1 MGSAECVRACV
12 LGRGVVEAGREAG
25 QGKKEQGCKYNE
37 LERNDVK
44 SKPPDEPHSSGRG
57 PGAFGG
63 SPMYALSF
71 PGQEIKASTVGTSK
85 AFKVCGVGPKSPK
98 DVGWGF
104 SRGSGGEV
112 LRYSQWKRKF
122 FKHPS
127 GPGRTGQGRTRAGR
141 GPDGT
146 DKPDGPDGRTQW
158 TGRTAHTPPQPH
170 TAPQPIPPLHPTP
183 PTTAQHSASQHS
195 TVQRVCVCV
204 CQRTCL

>member
-1 MGSAECVRACV
+1 MAR
-12 LGRGVVEAGREAG
+12 RH
-25 QGKKEQGCKYNE
+25 
-37 LERNDVK
+37 VK

-63 SPMYALSF
+63 GSHVCSKF
-71 PGQEIKASTVGTSK
+71 PRSRNKSEYCWDIQGFQSLW
-85 AFKVCGVGPKSPK
+85 CGAQKPKSC
-98 DVGWGF
+98 GLGF

-204 CQRTCL
+204 CVCQRTCL